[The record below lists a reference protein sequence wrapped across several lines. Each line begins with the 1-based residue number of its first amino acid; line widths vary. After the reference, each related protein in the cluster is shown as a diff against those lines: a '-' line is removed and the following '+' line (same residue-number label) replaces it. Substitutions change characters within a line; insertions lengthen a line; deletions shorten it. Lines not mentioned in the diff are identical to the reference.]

1 MILADS
7 DVLIDYLNGAEPV
20 TRQVQE
26 FIRSDRLHISAIS
39 CFELLSGAQENKR
52 GKRTGALI
60 DSIPILPVDCEAAAQ
75 AASVRRNLAR
85 IGRQIG
91 MADSLIAGVALANN
105 LPLFTRNRKHF
116 EKIEGLTLIPVEV

>member
-1 MILADS
+1 LILADS
-7 DVLIDYLNGAEPV
+7 DVLIDYLNGSQPI

-39 CFELLSGAQENKR
+39 RFELLSGAQENRR
-52 GKRTGALI
+52 GKRARALV
-60 DSIPILPVDCEAAAQ
+60 DSIPVLPVDREAAAQ
-75 AASVRRNLAR
+75 AASVRQRLAQ

-116 EKIEGLTLIPVEV
+116 EQVEGLILVPLEV